1 VADEDAERRFER
13 IVRDFGPALSRL
25 AAAYAPD
32 AADRDDLLQ
41 EILVAIWRALPR
53 FRGESSERTF
63 VFRVAHNR
71 GITYQGR
78 ARRRQAH
85 WTGAGDAEAGEVPDE
100 GPDPAAL
107 LARSRRHERL
117 VAAVGRLAEPL
128 RQVVVLH
135 LEGLTHREI
144 AAVQG
149 TTEENVAVRL
159 ARARKALRRLLGE
172 ADR

>member
-1 VADEDAERRFER
+1 VVAEDVSQRFER
-13 IVRDFGPALSRL
+13 ILREHGAALSRL

-32 AADRDDLLQ
+32 RADRDDLSQ

-78 ARRRQAH
+78 RRH
-85 WTGAGDAEAGEVPDE
+85 DAPLPEAGAADEVADG

-107 LARSRRHERL
+107 LARSRRHRRL
-117 VAAVGRLAEPL
+117 VAAVGRLAEPR
-128 RQVVVLH
+128 RQAVVLH
-135 LEGLTHREI
+135 LEGLTNREI

-149 TTEENVAVRL
+149 TTEENVAARL
-159 ARARKALRRLLGE
+159 ARARKALRQLLGE
-172 ADR
+172 ADP